1 MADAFWFSA
10 GPASPQVTPG
20 NGDDR
25 SDFDRAIAVLRA
37 DVTAMAAAVAND
49 AQVRVL
55 YQQQI
60 TQAAQA
66 LEREALARRITWAQA
81 ADQASALR
89 NDIMEVL
96 RGRTSPVGR
105 AMAAQMKRTGL
116 NRATLISRYTER
128 LFGAGRVFSEL
139 SRVDQDKVYAEIVKA
154 AARSN
159 PRVNAMMTRWSR
171 IGRGLIVLSLGVSI
185 YNIATAE
192 DPAEQAVEEVV
203 VTGAGIG
210 GGVAGGAA
218 AGLVCGPGAPV
229 CVTVGALIGGALAA
243 FGVSLYF

>member
-1 MADAFWFSA
+1 MADGFWFSA
-10 GPASPQVTPG
+10 TCNPSSNVMCCV
-20 NGDDR
+20 DDR
-25 SDFDRAIAVLRA
+25 TAFDRAIAVLRA

-66 LEREALARRITWAQA
+66 LERQALARSITWTQA

-105 AMAAQMKRTGL
+105 AMAEQMKKSGMT
-116 NRATLISRYTER
+116 RATLIGKYTER
-128 LFGAGRVFSEL
+128 VFGAGRVFSSL
-139 SRVDQDKVYAEIVKA
+139 TPADQDKVYAEIVKA

-171 IGRGLIVLSLGVSI
+171 IGCGLIVLSIGVSV
-185 YNIATAE
+185 YNIAIAE
-192 DPAEQAVEEVV
+192 DHGAQAVEEVA
-203 VTGAGIG
+203 VTGAGIAG
-210 GGVAGGAA
+210 GMAGGAA
-218 AGLVCGPGAPV
+218 AGLICGPGAPV
-229 CVTVGALIGGALAA
+229 CVTVGALVGGALGA
-243 FGVSLYF
+243 FGVSWFF